1 MNDKKLFEICCKEE
15 LMRIVQESQSLN
27 KKLTFFQKTL
37 LYDKIKEMPLSEV
50 LSILKEKDDES
61 KTSKVAKYGLAGYLG
76 RKVGKRAI
84 GGAPIKALGYELVP
98 GRTTKIGSTG
108 NPRKKVTVQSRKFG
122 KLGAVKGGIRGALAG
137 VAALFLF
144 RKLSDPCV
152 RQNLMNKEGQKKCK
166 AAAAR
171 KVIAQIQKDM
181 KACNNAPNPT
191 ACRAKLSKNLEK
203 MNDILQQN
211 S

>member
-15 LMRIVQESQSLN
+15 LMRIVQESESLN

-50 LSILKEKDDES
+50 ISILKEKDDES
-61 KTSKVAKYGLAGYLG
+61 TTSKVAKYGLAGYAG
-76 RKVGKRAI
+76 RKAGFAATGAGVKVLGKQLIKPSAKYKKSLKK
-84 GGAPIKALGYELVP
+84 APTAFHQPLKM
-98 GRTTKIGSTG
+98 T
-108 NPRKKVTVQSRKFG
+108 
-122 KLGAVKGGIRGALAG
+122 KGGIRGALAG

-191 ACRAKLSKNLEK
+191 ACRAPLSKNLEK